1 MMFGQEMNTLTSL
14 SKRNSDSR
22 QNRYYNQFSQIQEDG
37 VLQDVIHRTYKVI
50 TRMIACMLLLKAC
63 TNRENLVRG
72 GPTVCFL
79 VDESIQIPL

>member
-22 QNRYYNQFSQIQEDG
+22 QNRYYNQFSQIQEND

-50 TRMIACMLLLKAC
+50 TRMIARMLLLEAC
-63 TNRENLVRG
+63 ANPEHLVRG
-72 GPTVCFL
+72 GPFFFFI
-79 VDESIQIPL
+79 VDEKIQITL